1 MIDQEKKQLRAT
13 VRSSIMQLTMG
24 QRIYAATRV
33 QHLIRGDADYQ
44 QARHIMAF
52 WPLPDEVDIRPLL
65 TNNPDGKKFYLPV
78 VQGDDILVKPYAGPL
93 QTGAFHILEP
103 GEEMYNK
110 GRVFNHLFLEPGCEI
125 GWHIHHGDG
134 ETYYILKGV
143 GVYNDDGTEV
153 TVGPGDV
160 TFTDAELESALLAN
174 GITVLRDE
182 WVSVAD
188 DLVIFG
194 REDAAGDSRKPLSD
208 IADRPEGAFVLS
220 VDHSPYDTKDI
231 IESCADLQH

>member
-103 GEEMYNK
+103 GTSEVV
-110 GRVFNHLFLEPGCEI
+110 GPEI
-125 GWHIHHGDG
+125 LD
-134 ETYYILKGV
+134 YILVPGV
-143 GVYNDDGTEV
+143 CFDADGHRLGRGRSYYDRFLTQTHAVKAGVCFAAQYVRTLPVDAH
-153 TVGPGDV
+153 DV
-160 TFTDAELESALLAN
+160 N
-174 GITVLRDE
+174 
-182 WVSVAD
+182 
-188 DLVIFG
+188 
-194 REDAAGDSRKPLSD
+194 
-208 IADRPEGAFVLS
+208 
-220 VDHSPYDTKDI
+220 VDKVFYG
-231 IESCADLQH
+231 